1 MSEGLGPGDPER
13 IETFQS
19 CCAGQ
24 SRLDLQPLWRLGPA
38 AGGPSQALLAAGRA
52 LARSHG
58 EQATAVAANRPGA
71 ADIAMPAASGPQADA
86 GRALD
91 HPWGAQHRPDWAARG
106 LIIWPRG
113 GLWRRLLL
121 PCACPA
127 AWRSH
132 GPDVARAR
140 LALRWWADQA
150 LLLADGQP
158 VRAGDL
164 VDTACR
170 WELPPSWWQGTPLR
184 LELWLRS
191 PLHDDGALVR
201 SRLELEPRDP
211 ADPRRLLDPD
221 RHDLQQRRLAAG
233 RTAAAALGPGPGT
246 VHVLGHAH
254 LDLAWLWPVADT
266 WQAAERTFRSALA
279 LMERFPELHFG
290 HSTPALYAWLEG
302 QRPALFEQIRRAMRA
317 GRWEPLN
324 GPWVESDCVLIS
336 TASLLR
342 QFQEGQAYSRDR
354 FPEWEH
360 ALAWLPDSFGFAAGL
375 PAVAQATGV
384 RWFCT
389 HKLAWNA
396 SNPFPHRLFR
406 WRSRCGAEL
415 LALMTAPI
423 GTDGDPLAIE
433 SERLAWQ
440 AASGVDDLLW
450 LPGVGDHGGGPTAEM
465 LEQLD
470 LWRRQEAAAP
480 QRHGSVRAYL
490 QGLEPLAPRLPVWRD
505 ELYLELHRGCATS
518 RPDQKRHNR
527 SLERLLREAE
537 LAQALTSALEGPGA
551 GALDSAQARAT
562 TPHHWNSDA
571 SCDRFGDAVGSAV
584 GDAVERSGGA
594 AGNPA
599 CTASMTPI
607 DWRPLLFQQF
617 HDILPGTAIPEVF
630 EQAEPTWRR
639 ARRRARRQRDAA
651 LEALFGVAI
660 GSGAPG
666 ERVPGATAAPTAPLT
681 SAAAPAA
688 LGAPALKG
696 GPQTW
701 VVAQLQ
707 PLAAQPRSLRLPAGN
722 WSWASAAGPRRLP
735 QQAAAAGGTWVQL
748 PALAGVS
755 SLTLR
760 RQPEMAASGSGPA
773 GAASG
778 PGPEPDGPVR
788 LEPLAGEGGSRW
800 RLAND
805 QLAVSLGPEGIE
817 QLHDAAGRPLLAAP
831 LRWRR
836 WRDAGEFWD
845 AWDLAADHRQHPL
858 PWDWDREPRWL
869 ERGPLCG
876 HVVWRGRCGRSPVR
890 LEARLLAG
898 SPWLEL
904 VVSLQ
909 WRQRHELLQLE
920 LPLAQPACRWASDTG
935 GGVIER
941 PATPRTA
948 AERARW
954 EVAAIAWIAALSA
967 PQAADTPD
975 LAVLLDGPQG
985 VSATAE
991 RLNVSLLRAPTWPDP
1006 GADNGW
1012 QRQRLALMP
1021 CPGGWRAAAVPTQ
1034 ARRLREPLWRRPL
1047 SAPPRRSG
1055 PWLPPLPQDLE
1066 LVQLRPF
1073 PGRPGELLLAVQN
1086 NGPCRRRLD
1095 LGKSWRLRQRLD
1107 GLGQVLQPEPQDP
1120 AELGPWQLGCW
1131 RLGPGLPEG

>member
-13 IETFQS
+13 IETFPS

-24 SRLDLQPLWRLGPA
+24 SWLDLQPLWRLGTAATGPA
-38 AGGPSQALLAAGRA
+38 AAWTIPGGPDPAPRSDAVRA
-52 LARSHG
+52 L
-58 EQATAVAANRPGA
+58 E
-71 ADIAMPAASGPQADA
+71 
-86 GRALD
+86 
-91 HPWGAQHRPDWAARG
+91 HPWGARHRPDWAARG

-113 GLWRRLLL
+113 GVWRRLLL
-121 PCACPA
+121 SCACPE
-127 AWRSH
+127 AWRLL
-132 GPDVARAR
+132 GPGVARAR

-150 LLLADGQP
+150 LLRVDGQP
-158 VRAGDL
+158 MRAGDL
-164 VDTACR
+164 FDTACR
-170 WELPPSWWQGTPLR
+170 WELPDSWWQGTPLR

-211 ADPRRLLDPD
+211 SDPLRLLESD
-221 RHDLQQRRLAAG
+221 RQALRQRRIAAG
-233 RTAAAALGPGPGT
+233 RSEATALRPGPGRL
-246 VHVLGHAH
+246 HVLGHAH

-266 WQAAERTFRSALA
+266 WRAAERTFRSVLE
-279 LMERFPELHFG
+279 LMDRFPELHFG
-290 HSTPALYAWLEG
+290 HSTPALYAWLDV
-302 QRPALFEQIRRAMRA
+302 QRPALFERLRQAMRA

-324 GPWVESDCVLIS
+324 GPWVESDCVLLS

-342 QFQEGQAYSRDR
+342 QFQEGQAYSCRR

-375 PAVAQATGV
+375 PAVARATGV

-396 SNPFPHRLFR
+396 TNPFPHRLFR

-415 LALMTAPI
+415 LALLTAPI
-423 GTDGDPLAIE
+423 GTDGDPVAIE
-433 SERLAWQ
+433 TERLAWQ

-465 LEQLD
+465 LEQLA
-470 LWRRQEAAAP
+470 LWSQQEAAVP

-490 QGLEPLAPRLPVWRD
+490 GALEPLAPRLPIWRD

-537 LAQALTSALEGPGA
+537 LAQALLSL
-551 GALDSAQARAT
+551 R
-562 TPHHWNSDA
+562 
-571 SCDRFGDAVGSAV
+571 GDAVV
-584 GDAVERSGGA
+584 GAEPLSPV
-594 AGNPA
+594 
-599 CTASMTPI
+599 

-630 EQAEPTWRR
+630 DQAEPQWRA

-651 LEALFGVAI
+651 LVALLELEIAPADAAARRRSPQGAARTARRSRA
-660 GSGAPG
+660 GSSQRRAVAPG
-666 ERVPGATAAPTAPLT
+666 PE
-681 SAAAPAA
+681 
-688 LGAPALKG
+688 
-696 GPQTW
+696 TW

-707 PLAAQPRSLRLPAGN
+707 PLASQPRTLRLPPGR
-722 WSWASAAGPRRLP
+722 WDLASVAGPRPLP
-735 QQAAAAGGTWVQL
+735 QQAAAAGGCWVQL

-755 SLTLR
+755 TLTLQR
-760 RQPEMAASGSGPA
+760 SPGPA
-773 GAASG
+773 TTGVEPTAAG
-778 PGPEPDGPVR
+778 VGPEPLAPVR
-788 LEPLAGEGGSRW
+788 LESLAAAGGQRW

-805 QLAVSLGPEGIE
+805 HLAVILGAEGIE
-817 QLHDAAGRPLLAAP
+817 QLHDGTGRPLLAAP

-845 AWDLAADHRQHPL
+845 AWDLAADYRQHPL
-858 PWDWDREPRWL
+858 PWHWEEPPQWL

-876 HVVWRGRCGRSPVR
+876 HVVWRGRCGGSSVR
-890 LEARLLAG
+890 LDVRLLAG

-904 VVSLQ
+904 VVALQ

-920 LPLAQPACRWASDTG
+920 LPLAQPACRWACDTS

-941 PATPRTA
+941 AAVARTA
-948 AERARW
+948 AEQARW
-954 EVAAIAWIAALSA
+954 EVAAIAWTAAVA
-967 PQAADTPD
+967 GPEAAETPD

-985 VSATAE
+985 VSATEE
-991 RLNVSLLRAPTWPDP
+991 RLSVSLLRAPTWPDP

-1021 CPGGWRAAAVPTQ
+1021 CPGGWRAAAVPAQ
-1034 ARRLREPLWRRPL
+1034 ARRWREPLWRRPL
-1047 SAPPRRSG
+1047 LAPPHG
-1055 PWLPPLPQDLE
+1055 GGALLPPLPPDLE
-1066 LVQLRPF
+1066 LVQLRPC
-1073 PGRPGELLLAVQN
+1073 PDRPGQLLLAVQN
-1086 NGPCRRRLD
+1086 LGPCRRRLE
-1095 LGKSWRLRQRLD
+1095 LGDPWRLLDRQDGMGRPLSPPLD
-1107 GLGQVLQPEPQDP
+1107 DP
-1120 AELGPWQLGCW
+1120 GELGPWQLGFW
-1131 RLGPGLPEG
+1131 RLGQAHQQG